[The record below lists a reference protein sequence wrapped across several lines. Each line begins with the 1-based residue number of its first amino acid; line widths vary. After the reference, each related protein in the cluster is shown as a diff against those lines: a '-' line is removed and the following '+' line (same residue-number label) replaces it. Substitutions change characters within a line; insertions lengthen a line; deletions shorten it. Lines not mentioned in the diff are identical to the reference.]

1 MTCSPRQEPAVL
13 LLGLLGG
20 GEAASIDAGGG
31 RSGDDAPIVC
41 FADSAGC
48 SQGSGSRDSSRIRL
62 GIIATPR
69 A

>member
-31 RSGDDAPIVC
+31 RSGDDPIIC
-41 FADSAGC
+41 FADSTGC
-48 SQGSGSRDSSRIRL
+48 SQGSGGRDSSRIRL